1 MQTSFSESQTRI
13 NLMRAFAGECQS
25 RQRYYQAALTAQQQ
39 KLVGLERMFR
49 FTAEQE
55 ERHAMV
61 FWKLLK
67 EGTGQDID
75 ISAGFPAEVTEE
87 IQKLLD
93 ASEREEKKEFSVV
106 YPDFARIAADEG
118 FTEAASKFRMIA
130 DIENSHRARFR
141 YYGELY
147 RSGMLFRSN
156 DTEQY
161 WICLNC
167 GHIHK
172 GSEPPQE
179 CPVCRAEQG
188 YFIRREEAAFT
199 SCDTVSA

>member
-1 MQTSFSESQTRI
+1 MNQMRYEPIENMSLQKSNALVSE
-13 NLMRAFAGECQS
+13 
-25 RQRYYQAALTAQQQ
+25 
-39 KLVGLERMFR
+39 K
-49 FTAEQE
+49 
-55 ERHAMV
+55 
-61 FWKLLK
+61 
-67 EGTGQDID
+67 
-75 ISAGFPAEVTEE
+75 
-87 IQKLLD
+87 
-93 ASEREEKKEFSVV
+93 EEKKEFSVV
-106 YPDFARIAADEG
+106 YPDFARIAAEEG

-156 DTEQY
+156 DTEQC